1 MTLLGFLSAAARIA
15 AKDLKVEFRRAYEII
30 SILTFSV
37 SSILICSFAWG
48 GAITTS
54 PEVTSAALWIILF
67 FASVLIFTTSFSRE
81 VDRGTLGGLKT
92 LPCSPTAIFSGKTL
106 YVMALLLLVECVMLP
121 VSFVFLNLKI
131 PARFGDFLLVF
142 LLGVID
148 LSIVGSFVSALVMF
162 SEGKNLLLSFLLFP
176 ISVPVLI
183 PSVLATVKAFGNSS
197 VGVYAETQLLMA
209 FLLTVVAVA
218 HLTFKFVFEE

>member
-1 MTLLGFLSAAARIA
+1 MGLLSAAARIA

-92 LPCSPTAIFSGKTL
+92 LPCSPTAVFSGKTL

-121 VSFVFLNLKI
+121 FSFVFLNLKV
-131 PARFGDFLLVF
+131 PARIGDFLLVF
-142 LLGVID
+142 LLGIVD

-176 ISVPVLI
+176 ISVPVLV
-183 PSVLATVKAFGNSS
+183 PSVLATVKAFGDSS
-197 VGVYAETQLLMA
+197 IGVYAETQLLLA
-209 FLLTVVAVA
+209 FLLIVVVVA